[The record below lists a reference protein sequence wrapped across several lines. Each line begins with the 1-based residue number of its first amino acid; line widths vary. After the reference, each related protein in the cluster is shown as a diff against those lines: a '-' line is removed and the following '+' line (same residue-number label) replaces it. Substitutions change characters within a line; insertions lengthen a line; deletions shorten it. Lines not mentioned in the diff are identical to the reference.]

1 MTMKH
6 NWEYKR
12 LGDVCTVMGG
22 STPKTNIDEYWDG
35 NLNWFTPAEICE
47 NKYYSKSLRKITE
60 KAVKETGLTLMPAG
74 TVLLTS
80 RAPIGKVGI
89 AKEEFYC
96 NQGFKNLICK
106 DTLFNEYLYYT
117 LLYFKYEIIEKGRGA
132 TFKEISKKVTEA
144 IQIPVPPMEVQKQI
158 VEELDKIN
166 EIIEDCRELLRNL
179 NALAQSL
186 FYDFFG
192 DPVTNSKGWQTQIL
206 SEIAPQHPYKGK
218 FSVDDDLWL
227 LNLDMIEK
235 NTGRIINRHKVK
247 YEDIGNSVYKI
258 GPNQVLY
265 SKLRPNL
272 NKVVIADDFGYCTS
286 ELLPLNPQKGLLN
299 CQYLAYLLRT
309 KECVTLFSGK
319 VAGAKMPRTDL
330 KTFRTFQIPI
340 PPFELQEKF
349 SARIEQIEAEK
360 KTVEEMIANLQ
371 VLLDSRMD
379 YWFN

>member
-1 MTMKH
+1 MKH
-6 NWEYKR
+6 NWEYLPFSMVATTITPTFKA
-12 LGDVCTVMGG
+12 DKSEYKTMGLIPIISQEENYVSG
-22 STPKTNIDEYWDG
+22 YWD
-35 NLNWFTPAEICE
+35 NSRDITPHIEPVVIFGDHSRVL
-47 NKYYSKSLRKITE
+47 KYVDFEFVVGADGVKIIQPKDKINAKFLYHFLKWYNIPSLGYARHF
-60 KAVKETGLTLMPAG
+60 
-74 TVLLTS
+74 
-80 RAPIGKVGI
+80 R
-89 AKEEFYC
+89 
-96 NQGFKNLICK
+96 LIK
-106 DTLFNEYLYYT
+106 DAQY
-117 LLYFKYEIIEKGRGA
+117 
-132 TFKEISKKVTEA
+132 
-144 IQIPVPPMEVQKQI
+144 PVPPMEVQEKI
-158 VEELDKIN
+158 VAELDKIN
-166 EIIEDCRELLRNL
+166 EVIDDCRELLRNL
-179 NALAQSL
+179 YALAQSL

-360 KTVEEMIANLQ
+360 KTVEETIANLQ
-371 VLLDSRMD
+371 MLLDSRMD